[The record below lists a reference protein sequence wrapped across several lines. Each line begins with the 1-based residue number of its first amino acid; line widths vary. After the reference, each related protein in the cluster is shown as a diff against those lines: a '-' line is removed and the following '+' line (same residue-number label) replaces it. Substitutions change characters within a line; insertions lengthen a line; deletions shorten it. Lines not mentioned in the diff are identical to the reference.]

1 MRGLP
6 DSAVIGTY
14 KRAKRIGKPRRVR
27 KSHKDTADFMLD
39 VFVAMFGNKNKKGR
53 K

>member
-6 DSAVIGTY
+6 DSAVVGTY

-27 KSHKDTADFMLD
+27 KNHNDTADFMLD
-39 VFVAMFGNKNKKGR
+39 VLVTMFGRNNKKG
-53 K
+53 KK

>member
-6 DSAVIGTY
+6 DSAIIGTY
-14 KRAKRIGKPRRVR
+14 KRAKRIGKPRRN
-27 KSHKDTADFMLD
+27 KSRQMEAQLLYDILVGVKLI
-39 VFVAMFGNKNKKGR
+39 KKGR